1 MEKVTLKF
9 DINAHI
15 TDISY
20 TIKCS
25 DNGATATIKFQNI
38 TSSTISAIK
47 FSAKGYN
54 SFGELITV
62 DGKDSFVLLIQD
74 LSVGSNHYSPDC
86 VINLPDN
93 SIRKLEL
100 SEYQIC
106 FVNGDIIQ
114 YQGECL
120 REYEVDAYTDPEK
133 DKVAALKD
141 KFGIQFKYNPLK
153 TPDGWVCGCGRF
165 NLGDAQQCSCCG
177 AQKEDLFKSVE
188 PETLDNLVTTHENKV
203 AESKRKKQSNA
214 KRIIFV
220 LSPLIIVGLAI
231 FLGYKIIN
239 HGKIVVAGT
248 YYVTPKEVVTRFN
261 EIAEENNTSL
271 YCDIDSPVIEK
282 TYLRFSIKKGG
293 SNLCELR
300 FNTTDTNK
308 IKYTC
313 ISIIKL
319 NIPES
324 TSDVLPIDDLNQ
336 AFAVLVT
343 TLNPDFDY
351 KNSTSFIKDMTSKL
365 PPYRPNGFSW
375 DVSEASYSTSFSSL
389 SCKLEY
395 SPFVAREYSY
405 FSEEYSIY
413 FTSPKYTESQS

>member
-15 TDISY
+15 ADISY

-25 DNGATATIKFQNI
+25 DNGATATIKFENI

-54 SFGELITV
+54 SFGELITI

-74 LSVGSNHYSPDC
+74 LSVESNHYSPDC

-93 SIRKLEL
+93 NIRKLEL

-106 FVNGDIIQ
+106 FVNGDIMQ

-120 REYEVDAYTDPEK
+120 REYAVDAYTDAEK
-133 DKVAALKD
+133 DKVAALKN
-141 KFGIQFKYNPLK
+141 KFGIQFKYTPLQ

-177 AQKEDLFKSVE
+177 TQKLDLFKSIE

-203 AESKRKKQSNA
+203 AESKRKTQANA

-220 LSPLIIVGLAI
+220 LSALIIVGLAI
-231 FLGYKIIN
+231 FFGYKIVN
-239 HGKIVVAGT
+239 HGKIVVDGT
-248 YYVTPKEVVTRFN
+248 YYVTPEEVVTRFN

-271 YCDIDSPVIEK
+271 YCDIDSAIIGDGCRLSINKNGSLFCTLYFDVNDTSKANYTYIEIWG
-282 TYLRFSIKKGG
+282 Y
-293 SNLCELR
+293 NHAE
-300 FNTTDTNK
+300 TNA
-308 IKYTC
+308 
-313 ISIIKL
+313 
-319 NIPES
+319 
-324 TSDVLPIDDLNQ
+324 DVLPIDELNQ
-336 AFAVLVT
+336 TFSVMVAA
-343 TLNPDFDY
+343 LNPDFNYMDSISFV
-351 KNSTSFIKDMTSKL
+351 KNIANKL

-375 DVSEASYSTSFSSL
+375 DVSEASSSAPLTSL
-389 SCKLEY
+389 NCKIEY
-395 SPFVAREYSY
+395 RPGIISREYSI
-405 FSEEYSIY
+405 FTEYYCIY
-413 FTSPKYTESQS
+413 FTAPKYKEPQS

>member
-15 TDISY
+15 ADISY

-25 DNGATATIKFQNI
+25 DNGATATIKFENI

-74 LSVGSNHYSPDC
+74 LSVESNHYSPDC

-93 SIRKLEL
+93 NIRKLEL

-120 REYEVDAYTDPEK
+120 REYVVDAYTDPEK

-141 KFGIQFKYNPLK
+141 KFGIQFKYNPLQ

-177 AQKEDLFKSVE
+177 TQKQDLFKSIE

-203 AESKRKKQSNA
+203 AESKRKTQTNA

-220 LSPLIIVGLAI
+220 LSVLIVVGLAV
-231 FLGYKIIN
+231 FLGYKIVN
-239 HGKIVVAGT
+239 HGKIVVGGT

-271 YCDIDSPVIEK
+271 YCDIDSLTIGKNVLKFDIIKNGSDICELYFDSAGINK
-282 TYLRFSIKKGG
+282 AKYTYIRMRG
-293 SNLCELR
+293 SNRAEW
-300 FNTTDTNK
+300 TT
-308 IKYTC
+308 
-313 ISIIKL
+313 
-319 NIPES
+319 
-324 TSDVLPIDDLNQ
+324 DVLPIDDLNQ
-336 AFAVLVT
+336 AFTVMVA

-351 KNSTSFIKDMTSKL
+351 KSSADFIKNMTIQL

-375 DVSEASYSTSFSSL
+375 DVNEASYSASLSSL
-389 SCKLEY
+389 NCKLEY
-395 SPFVAREYSY
+395 KPYAYHDEAFSMFDEYY
-405 FSEEYSIY
+405 GIY
-413 FTSPKYTESQS
+413 FTTPQYQE

>member
-1 MEKVTLKF
+1 MEKATLKF

-15 TDISY
+15 ADISY
-20 TIKCS
+20 AIKCS
-25 DNGATATIKFQNI
+25 DNGATATIKFENI

-54 SFGELITV
+54 SFGELITI

-74 LSVGSNHYSPDC
+74 LSVESNHYSPDC

-93 SIRKLEL
+93 NIRKLEL

-106 FVNGDIIQ
+106 FVNGDIMQ

-120 REYEVDAYTDPEK
+120 REYAVDAYTDAEK

-141 KFGIQFKYNPLK
+141 KFGIPFKYDPLQ

-165 NLGDAQQCSCCG
+165 NLGDTQQCSCCG
-177 AQKEDLFKSVE
+177 TQKQDLFKFVE
-188 PETLDNLVTTHENKV
+188 PEALDNLVSIHENKV
-203 AESKRKKQSNA
+203 AESKRKTQTNA

-220 LSPLIIVGLAI
+220 LFALIIVGLAI
-231 FLGYKIIN
+231 FSGYKFVN
-239 HGKIVVAGT
+239 RGKIVVGGT
-248 YYVTPKEVVTRFN
+248 YYVTPEEVVTRFN

-271 YCDIDSPVIEK
+271 YCEITSLAAEKNIPNFNISKNGSDICELSFDATDINK
-282 TYLRFSIKKGG
+282 AKYTYIHMHG
-293 SNLCELR
+293 SNYAEL
-300 FNTTDTNK
+300 
-308 IKYTC
+308 
-313 ISIIKL
+313 
-319 NIPES
+319 

-336 AFAVLVT
+336 AFAVMVA

-351 KNSTSFIKDMTSKL
+351 KSSVAFIKNMASEL

-375 DVSEASYSTSFSSL
+375 DVKEASSSASLSSL
-389 SCKLEY
+389 NCKLEY
-395 SPFVAREYSY
+395 TPYTYRNEVVSLFNEHY
-405 FSEEYSIY
+405 EIY
-413 FTSPKYTESQS
+413 FTAPKYQG